1 MKMSELLSEKDM
13 GKHNNATTGFK
24 ALAKKAGGGEKGAKI
39 AGAQFQKMKK
49 AGQLEERSV
58 AESRRNYDDNR
69 TGFSDQSRRDFKR
82 AEMEHELGHE
92 TNNYAVAI
100 DGKTWK
106 VFGSKSHAEAV
117 ARSLQN
123 KGKKATVHETGAE
136 ISESAS
142 AGATSS
148 ASIGTVDAPHISPG
162 KARGKKSYTG
172 SPGTGSGTKAPP
184 QPKVVQPKTKAG
196 TAKNGLD
203 IKSASLFGGPA
214 NEAAVI
220 KRR

>member
-1 MKMSELLSEKDM
+1 MKIRELLSEKDM

-58 AESRRNYDDNR
+58 AEGHRDYYDNR
-69 TGFSDQSRRDFKR
+69 TGFSDQSKRDFKR

-106 VFGSKSHAEAV
+106 VFGSKSHADAV

-136 ISESAS
+136 ISESAT

-162 KARGKKSYTG
+162 KARGKKSYIG
-172 SPGTGSGTKAPP
+172 RPGHSGTKAPP
-184 QPKVVQPKTKAG
+184 QPKVVQPRNKDG

-203 IKSASLFGGPA
+203 IKGSSLFGGPA
-214 NEAAVI
+214 KKAAVV